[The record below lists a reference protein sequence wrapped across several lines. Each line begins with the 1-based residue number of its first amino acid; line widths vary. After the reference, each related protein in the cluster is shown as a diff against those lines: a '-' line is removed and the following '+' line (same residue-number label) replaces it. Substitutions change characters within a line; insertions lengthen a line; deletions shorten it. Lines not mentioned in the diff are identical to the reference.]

1 MAHPCV
7 NTFTMSA
14 PLMKTFSGILY
25 NKEKIDDI
33 SRVVCPPY
41 DVISNAANYYERSNQ
56 NAIRLELPA
65 ASDSMNQYDTARNTM
80 NDWLKKDILASDKQE
95 TIYVY
100 EQEFEVDHVAFFRRG
115 FIALH
120 KLDKSRILTHE
131 ETRKKAKADREQLIG
146 TLKTF
151 TSLIFGL
158 YEDKELAIE
167 NILAGPEKEKIYD
180 FIDEQSIHNRFYRMI
195 DADAIAGLIS
205 IVAEKKIY
213 IADGHHRLDVSY
225 RLNIPYVPF
234 YLTNMYSPGIVILPY
249 HRTIN
254 FEKTRPLNAILNL
267 LKDYT
272 DIVRQPYNGKD
283 TVKAAMA
290 TVSKSVKPSFVLYA
304 KEDLQN
310 LYIVTE
316 NRPLPSYEDINT
328 HECLKRLK
336 VNVIHSGIIK
346 GLLKI
351 NDDEISFTQDHYES
365 IDFVRK
371 GSLDLA
377 FFLPP
382 TTVEEVKGIADNSL
396 FMPPKSTFFYP
407 KILTGLVFCKYA

>member
-1 MAHPCV
+1 MVRPYV
-7 NTFTMSA
+7 NTFSMSEKFTK
-14 PLMKTFSGILY
+14 PFGGILY
-25 NKEKIDDI
+25 NKEKIADI

-41 DVISNAANYYERSNQ
+41 DVISNTASYYERNDY
-56 NAIRLELPA
+56 NAIRLELPV
-65 ASDSMNQYDTARNTM
+65 ASGSLDQYANAKHIMDE
-80 NDWLKKDILASDKQE
+80 WLVKDILLPDKE
-95 TIYVY
+95 ESIYIY
-100 EQEFEVDHVAFFRRG
+100 EQEFEIEHVSFLRRG

-120 KLDKSRILTHE
+120 KLDKQRILTHE

-158 YEDKELAIE
+158 YEDKNKEIE
-167 NILAGPEKEKIYD
+167 EILAGPQKEQIYD
-180 FIDEQSIHNRFYRMI
+180 FVDEQSIRNRFYRMT
-195 DADAIAGLIS
+195 DVNEIARLAS
-205 IVAEKKIY
+205 IMAAKKIY

-225 RLNIPYVPF
+225 RLNLPYVPL

-254 FEKTRPLNAILNL
+254 FEKAHPLNEMLDL
-267 LKDYT
+267 LKEYT
-272 DIVRQPYNGKD
+272 EISRQPYTGND
-283 TVKAAMA
+283 SVKAALA
-290 TVSKSVKPSFVLYA
+290 TVNASVKPSFVLYS

-310 LYIVTE
+310 LYVITE
-316 NRPLPSYEDINT
+316 KKSFPSYSETNI
-328 HECLKRLK
+328 HECLKKLK

-346 GLLKI
+346 SILKI
-351 NDDEISFTQDHYES
+351 KDEEISFTQDHYES
-365 IDFVRK
+365 IDFIRN

-382 TTVEEVKGIADNSL
+382 TSVAEVRDIADNSL
-396 FMPPKSTFFYP
+396 YMPAKSTFFYP